1 MLRLSG
7 YLCLSAWMLTV
18 ILFLCP
24 NLSAQAQTQ
33 VAAIESADASSG
45 TAPRPALPAHTPM
58 ETGDSLFS
66 QRSYEAAIAAYSAA
80 PQMTAALWNRIGISY
95 EMMNDIAEAVRSY
108 KRSLKIEPNN
118 PLALNNLAT
127 IDASRREFGDAERE
141 VRKALKLDPNFALA
155 YMNLGTILISE
166 QKLKQGQDAY
176 AKAMAIDP
184 AIFNA
189 RNRPKTDNSAPA
201 HDRGAMNYSI
211 AAACARAGS
220 IECALQYLRS
230 SLNEGYATPGKVA
243 ADNQFANIAGNPEF
257 QRLLAEQRNQ

>member
-1 MLRLSG
+1 MLRLNG

-18 ILFLCP
+18 ILFVCP

-33 VAAIESADASSG
+33 VAALASTDAPSG
-45 TAPRPALPAHTPM
+45 TAPRPADRVLTPI

-66 QRSYEAAIAAYSAA
+66 QRSYEAAIAAYSES
-80 PQMTAALWNRIGISY
+80 PQMTAVIWNRIGISY
-95 EMMNDIAEAVRSY
+95 EMMNNTAEAESSY
-108 KRSLKIEPNN
+108 RRSLKLEPKN

-184 AIFNA
+184 AIFSAHNK
-189 RNRPKTDNSAPA
+189 PKTDNSAPA

-220 IECALQYLRS
+220 VECAMQYLRS
-230 SLNEGYATPGKVA
+230 SLNEGYATPDKVA
-243 ADNQFANIAGNPEF
+243 SDNQFANIAGNPEF
-257 QRLLAEQRNQ
+257 QQLLAEQRSR